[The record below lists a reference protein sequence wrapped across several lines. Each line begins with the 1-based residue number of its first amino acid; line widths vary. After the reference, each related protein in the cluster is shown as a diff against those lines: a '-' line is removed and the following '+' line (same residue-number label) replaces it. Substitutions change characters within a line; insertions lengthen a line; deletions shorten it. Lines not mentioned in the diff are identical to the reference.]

1 VMNREI
7 REIREIGMEKFD
19 KIAVGI
25 ILVVLLS
32 EILFSLMRF
41 REIGLFQLIEALTWI
56 LFSNF
61 LLGWYFMFG
70 GLWTLLVKIL
80 PFMYDMNLSYNFSY
94 AYIETG
100 YIYPVFCILGWL
112 SVPIIVKYSKG
123 LHPVKRLIYI
133 YILPQLIMGIALVL
147 QFPFY

>member
-1 VMNREI
+1 
-7 REIREIGMEKFD
+7 MEKFD
-19 KIAVGI
+19 KIALSI
-25 ILVVLLS
+25 ILVVLIS
-32 EILFSLMRF
+32 EILLSFSLMGF
-41 REIGLFQLIEALTWI
+41 GEIGRFQLIEIPTWI

-80 PFMYDMNLSYNFSY
+80 SHIYDMNLPSHFGHVYMGM
-94 AYIETG
+94 E
-100 YIYPVFCILGWL
+100 YIYPIFCILGWL

-133 YILPQLIMGIALVL
+133 YIIPQLIMGIAIML

>member
-1 VMNREI
+1 
-7 REIREIGMEKFD
+7 MEKFD
-19 KIAVGI
+19 KIALSI
-25 ILVVLLS
+25 ILMVLIS
-32 EILFSLMRF
+32 EILLSFSLMGC
-41 REIGLFQLIEALTWI
+41 REIGLFQLIEIPTWI

-80 PFMYDMNLSYNFSY
+80 SPIYDMNLPSHFGHVYMGT
-94 AYIETG
+94 E
-100 YIYPVFCILGWL
+100 YIYPIFCILGWL

-133 YILPQLIMGIALVL
+133 YMLPQLIMGIAIML

>member
-1 VMNREI
+1 
-7 REIREIGMEKFD
+7 MEKFD
-19 KIAVGI
+19 KIALCI

-32 EILFSLMRF
+32 EILLFFSLMGF
-41 REIGLFQLIEALTWI
+41 GEIGLFQLIEVLTWI

-70 GLWTLLVKIL
+70 GLWTLLVKIHL
-80 PFMYDMNLSYNFSY
+80 PMYDMNLPYQFSY
-94 AYIETG
+94 VYIKTG
-100 YIYPVFCILGWL
+100 YIYPIFCILGWL

-133 YILPQLIMGIALVL
+133 YILPQLIMGIAVIL

>member
-1 VMNREI
+1 
-7 REIREIGMEKFD
+7 MEKFD
-19 KIAVGI
+19 KIALSI
-25 ILVVLLS
+25 ILTVPLL
-32 EILFSLMRF
+32 EMFFSLMGY
-41 REIGLFQLIEALTWI
+41 REIGLFQLIEILTWV

-80 PFMYDMNLSYNFSY
+80 SPIYDMSLPAPFGHVYMG
-94 AYIETG
+94 AE
-100 YIYPVFCILGWL
+100 YIYPIFCILGWL

-123 LHPVKRLIYI
+123 LHPVKRLIYS
-133 YILPQLIMGIALVL
+133 YILPQLIMGIALML

>member
-1 VMNREI
+1 
-7 REIREIGMEKFD
+7 MEKFD
-19 KIAVGI
+19 KIALSI
-25 ILVVLLS
+25 ILAVLISEVLLS
-32 EILFSLMRF
+32 FSLMGF
-41 REIGLFQLIEALTWI
+41 GEIGRFQLIEIPTWI

-80 PFMYDMNLSYNFSY
+80 LPIYDMNLPSHFGHVYMGT
-94 AYIETG
+94 E
-100 YIYPVFCILGWL
+100 YIYPIFCILGWL

-133 YILPQLIMGIALVL
+133 YILPQLIMGIALML